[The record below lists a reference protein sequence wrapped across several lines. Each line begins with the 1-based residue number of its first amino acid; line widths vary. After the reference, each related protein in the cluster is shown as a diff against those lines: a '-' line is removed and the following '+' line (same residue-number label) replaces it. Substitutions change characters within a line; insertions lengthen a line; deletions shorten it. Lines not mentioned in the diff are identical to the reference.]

1 MGLGFAAVGDSSCAF
16 KTGPS
21 GSALSVVA
29 VLNPLSDAG
38 QRTAP
43 ILLMLRDAL
52 GAEVTVHLLPEG
64 KLSELPIKSFYRCVG
79 RVLSGVTAVVA
90 PSAWAMSEI
99 GVW

>member
-52 GAEVTVHLLPEG
+52 GAEVTVHLLP
-64 KLSELPIKSFYRCVG
+64 IKSFYRCVG